1 MGGDAARRARGW
13 MSHVIDPPAV
23 PGASQLCSF
32 MAAVQALKTLV
43 VPPAAGG
50 MPSATVFLLHGLG
63 DSAHGWVDVARMLG
77 RQQALQHIR
86 FVLPTA
92 PVQPVTVNMGMKM
105 TSWFDLYSLTS
116 LEDGEDEAGMLRS
129 VEAVRQLV
137 QQEVDGSA
145 PGLNGHKVPMNRI
158 VLAGFSQGG
167 AISLLLSLTQ
177 RERLAGVAALS
188 TWLPLHAKIQ
198 SMRPP
203 TPPTFPIFQA
213 HGTLDQMVEYQFGQR
228 TFAFLQNELGFQSLA
243 KWHEYPMPHS
253 ACPAEIRDLG
263 AWLERVVPI

>member
-1 MGGDAARRARGW
+1 
-13 MSHVIDPPAV
+13 
-23 PGASQLCSF
+23 
-32 MAAVQALKTLV
+32 MATVHALKTLV

-50 MPSATVFLLHGLG
+50 FPSATVFLLHGLG
-63 DSAHGWVDVARMLG
+63 DTAQGWVDVARMLG

-92 PVQPVTVNMGMKM
+92 PIQPVSVNMGMKM

-116 LEDGEDEAGMLRS
+116 LEEGEDEAGMLRS
-129 VEAVRQLV
+129 VEAVRGLV

-167 AISLLLSLTQ
+167 AISLLLGLTQ
-177 RERLAGVAALS
+177 TEPLAGIAALS

-203 TPPTFPIFQA
+203 TSAPFPLFQA
-213 HGTLDQMVEYQFGQR
+213 HGTVDQIVDYQFGKR
-228 TFAFLQNELGFQSLA
+228 TFSFLQDELGFHSQA
-243 KWHEYPMPHS
+243 EWHEYRMPHS
-253 ACPAEIRDLG
+253 ACPEEIRDLG
-263 AWLERVVPI
+263 AWLERVLPI